1 MNNEFPAYGERR
13 VPLPPPRQMSH
24 DTLSRTHTPAPPQTG
39 GATATATLAPETA
52 TAAAPGAATAGG
64 THTHTGPRSHAK
76 GRGKDRAKTDV
87 KADAKTDAKAD
98 AKAKP
103 RDAFFDNAKYLAI
116 VLVAMGH
123 SWEPLRDGSR
133 SAAAL
138 YITVYAFHMPA
149 FIIISGYFSRSFD
162 MRKDRLQRLITGVA
176 VPYILFE
183 VAYTLFKKWADDDP
197 GYPISLTDPWYLTWF
212 LLALFVWRLTTPLW
226 KIVRWPVPL
235 ALSIAVLAS
244 LSPDIG
250 DDMDLQRVLQ
260 FLPFFVI
267 GLSLRPEHF
276 KLVRRKKARILAVP
290 VFAAAL
296 VFAYWAAPRMNAAWF
311 YHRDAAQ
318 ELAAP
323 WWSGAVMTLAMFGC
337 SLVLVA
343 CFFAWIP
350 GRTMWC
356 TALGAGTLYG
366 YLLHGFLA
374 KGSRF
379 WDWYDNPW
387 MHTPWGAVL
396 LTLIAGTVVTV
407 LCTPPVQR
415 AFRWAM
421 EPKMTWAFKKDPVGM
436 ARSRN

>member
-1 MNNEFPAYGERR
+1 MP
-13 VPLPPPRQMSH
+13 H
-24 DTLSRTHTPAPPQTG
+24 DTLTPTGAAAPAQAA
-39 GATATATLAPETA
+39 GATATMALVATASATA
-52 TAAAPGAATAGG
+52 TAGRPAADSPGAGG
-64 THTHTGPRSHAK
+64 TSRARPQRHAA
-76 GRGKDRAKTDV
+76 GRGGSRAKNEAT
-87 KADAKTDAKAD
+87 AD

-133 SAAAL
+133 TAAAL

-183 VAYTLFKKWADDDP
+183 VAYTLFKRWADDDP

-212 LLALFVWRLTTPLW
+212 LAALFIWRLTTPLW

-235 ALSIAVLAS
+235 ALAIAVLAS
-244 LSPDIG
+244 VSPDIG
-250 DDMDLQRVLQ
+250 DDLDLQRVLQ

-276 KLVRRKKARILAVP
+276 RLVRRKKARILAVP

-379 WDWYDNPW
+379 WNWYDNPW

-396 LTLIAGTVVTV
+396 LTLIAGTVITL

-415 AFRWAM
+415 MFRWAM
-421 EPKMTWAFKKDPVGM
+421 EPKMTWAFTKDPVGM

>member
-1 MNNEFPAYGERR
+1 MTNDFPSYGERR
-13 VPLPPPRQMSH
+13 VPLPPPRQTPH
-24 DTLSRTHTPAPPQTG
+24 DTLSPAGARAPAGSG
-39 GATATATLAPETA
+39 GATATMAPPTA
-52 TAAAPGAATAGG
+52 TGSGPATVRQPAAPSGASHAK
-64 THTHTGPRSHAK
+64 PRGHAK
-76 GRGKDRAKTDV
+76 GRGTDRAKNAGA
-87 KADAKTDAKAD
+87 ADAQ
-98 AKAKP
+98 AKP

-183 VAYTLFKKWADDDP
+183 VAYTLFKRWADDDP
-197 GYPISLTDPWYLTWF
+197 GYPISLMDPWYLTWF
-212 LLALFVWRLTTPLW
+212 LAALFIWRLTTPLW

-235 ALSIAVLAS
+235 ALAVAVLAS

-250 DDMDLQRVLQ
+250 DDLDLQRVLQ

-276 KLVRRKKARILAVP
+276 KLVRRRKARILAVP

-379 WDWYDNPW
+379 WNWYDAPW
-387 MHTPWGAVL
+387 VHTPWGAVL
-396 LTLIAGTVVTV
+396 LTLAAGTVITV

-415 AFRWAM
+415 AFRFAM

-436 ARSRN
+436 ARGRN

>member
-24 DTLSRTHTPAPPQTG
+24 DTLNRTGTPAPSTG
-39 GATATATLAPETA
+39 GATATATMAPAPTTSGTA
-52 TAAAPGAATAGG
+52 TAGRPAAGG
-64 THTHTGPRSHAK
+64 STHAEPRAHAK
-76 GRGKDRAKTDV
+76 GRGTDRAKTD
-87 KADAKTDAKAD
+87 AKSDAKAD

-235 ALSIAVLAS
+235 ALTIAVLAS
-244 LSPDIG
+244 VSPDIG

-387 MHTPWGAVL
+387 MHTPWGAIV

-415 AFRWAM
+415 VFRWAM